1 MALLTNLNALESAGL
16 IRLAQ
21 LEPDLEYL
29 FRHALVQDAAYA
41 SLLEADRQQLHQ
53 AVGEAIEQLYG
64 DRLQENAALLARH
77 FERAG
82 DEARALHYFRLAAR
96 SALAAY
102 ANQEAE
108 QHARRGLA
116 LATEASIRAELL
128 AGLGAA
134 LNGLSRFD
142 EALQAWRE
150 GIDLYRMLGNR
161 EEMARLYALA
171 ARTAWLSG
179 NTQACLALS
188 EEGLAQLADAPE
200 SPAQA
205 QLIHEVARA
214 CHFSG
219 QPARAR
225 IFCEQALALA
235 ERLNVIAVQ
244 ADALVTWSI
253 LTNQPPDV
261 SLAAL
266 EKAINL
272 TESAGLL
279 SVGIRAHHN
288 MGIVGSNAAGDMV
301 GARRH
306 FARAVELARILG
318 SVRQE
323 LFSLVNLASIDL
335 KMGGLTAAAPLL
347 PDIERLAASIPDRE
361 AVQFE
366 LMAFRID
373 LLNSQDRLDDALAL
387 AQRMY
392 AEAQQRGDLQIV
404 LAGLFGI
411 VENALERDR
420 RGQAVNW
427 EATEAALNEME
438 MLDARGF
445 GRKQTICN
453 LRSRIASRQGRLVEA
468 RRFLESAQA
477 YDTQFYWEPTELLH
491 TRLELARAERNYD
504 VALSTAEEV
513 AAIWGQA
520 GIRRSWARSLI
531 YWAQI
536 LQERGRPEDLKRA
549 QALLRES
556 LAALEE
562 MGMSAYATSIEARL
576 NSVRA
581 ALFDQAVAHER
592 ASRELV
598 VAGRVQ
604 ESLLPSA
611 TPTLLGWSLAASL
624 QPARETSGDFY
635 DFINL
640 PDGRLGLVV
649 ADVADKGAGA
659 ALYMAVSR
667 TYLRAAFRTEGTS
680 PSRIVTLA
688 NELIVTETHSDLFV
702 TVFCAILD
710 PATGQLVYA
719 NAGHNPPL
727 ILQADGALT
736 PLARTGM
743 ALGVLRDT
751 TWDEKTTTLAPGE
764 KLVVY
769 TDGVTDAQNRQ
780 GDLFGEEH
788 LSQALSALVDAT
800 ASALLARLNTAI
812 ADFVGET
819 PQFDDMTL
827 LVVGR
832 LD

>member
-1 MALLTNLNALESAGL
+1 MALLTNLNVLESTGL

-41 SLLEADRQQLHQ
+41 SLLESDRQQLHQ

-64 DRLQENAALLARH
+64 DRLEENAALLARH

-82 DEARALHYFRLAAR
+82 DEARALYYFRLAAR

-108 QHARRGLA
+108 QYARRGLA
-116 LATEASIRAELL
+116 LATEPGVRAELS

-142 EALQAWRE
+142 EALQVWRE
-150 GIDLYRMLGNR
+150 GIDLYRSLDNR
-161 EEMARLYALA
+161 EEMARLYALS
-171 ARTAWLSG
+171 ARTAWLGG
-179 NTQACLALS
+179 NTQDCLALS

-200 SPAQA
+200 SPALA
-205 QLIHEVARA
+205 QLVHEVARA
-214 CHFSG
+214 CHFNG
-219 QPARAR
+219 QPEQART
-225 IFCEQALALA
+225 FCEQALALA
-235 ERLNVIAVQ
+235 ERLNVVAVQ

-253 LTNQPPDV
+253 LAHQPPSA

-272 TESAGLL
+272 TETTGLL
-279 SVGIRAHHN
+279 SVGIRAHHD
-288 MGIVGSNAAGDMV
+288 MGIVASGAIGDLV

-306 FARAVELARILG
+306 FGRAVELARILG
-318 SVRQE
+318 TARQE
-323 LFSLVNLASIDL
+323 LFSLVNMASIDL
-335 KMGGLTAAAPLL
+335 KMGGLTAAALLL

-366 LMAFRID
+366 LTAFRID
-373 LLNSQDRLDDALAL
+373 LLNTQDRLDEALTL

-404 LAGLFGI
+404 RAGLYGI
-411 VENALERDR
+411 IEDSLERDR
-420 RGQAVNW
+420 RGWPVDW
-427 EATEAALNEME
+427 KATEVALDEME
-438 MLDARGF
+438 ALGARGF
-445 GRKQTICN
+445 GRQQTTCG
-453 LRSRIASRQGRLVEA
+453 LRSRIASRRGRLAEA
-468 RRFLESAQA
+468 RQLLSQAQA
-477 YDTQFYWEPTELLH
+477 IEVQFYWEPAELLH
-491 TRLELARAERNYD
+491 TRLELARAERNYE
-504 VALSTAEEV
+504 VALAAAEEV

-520 GIRRSWARSLI
+520 GIRRAWARALV

-556 LAALEE
+556 LAALDE
-562 MGMSAYATSIEARL
+562 MGMTAYAALTEERL

-592 ASRELV
+592 ASRELA

-604 ESLLPSA
+604 ESLLPSV
-611 TPTLLGWSLAASL
+611 TPTLPGYSLAASL

-640 PDGRLGLVV
+640 PDGHLGLVV

-667 TYLRAAFRTEGTS
+667 TYLRAAFRAEATS
-680 PSRIVTLA
+680 PGRIVALA

-710 PATGQLVYA
+710 PATGRLAYA

-727 ILQADGALT
+727 ILQPTGALMS
-736 PLARTGM
+736 LMRSGM
-743 ALGVLRDT
+743 ALGVLRET
-751 TWDEKTTTLAPGE
+751 TWDEKTTTLAPGDM
-764 KLVVY
+764 LVVY
-769 TDGVTDAQNRQ
+769 TDGVTDAQNTA
-780 GDLFGEEH
+780 GELFGEEH
-788 LSQALSALVDAT
+788 LSQALSALVGAT
-800 ASALLARLNTAI
+800 APALLAKLNAVI
-812 ADFVGET
+812 VDFVGEA

-827 LVVGR
+827 LVLGR
-832 LD
+832 LA